1 MEPGFRCSKIKRGKY
16 RYRGHIIYSDKNRVW
31 WCCPDPSDMRVC
43 HKTLRESK
51 QYIDNWEE
59 AFKDGRVHGNIIGAS
74 LQVLNELSNRI
85 EAMNKHISDSFPS
98 IKQINGI
105 IDTMNL

>member
-1 MEPGFRCSKIKRGKY
+1 
-16 RYRGHIIYSDKNRVW
+16 
-31 WCCPDPSDMRVC
+31 MRVC

-59 AFKDGRVHGNIIGAS
+59 AFKDGRVCGNMIGAS

-85 EAMNKHISDSFPS
+85 EAMNKHIAEGLPHIKEINSILDS
-98 IKQINGI
+98 
-105 IDTMNL
+105 L